1 MGGVLR
7 SAHKKIRD
15 EGSRGGK
22 NAPRAHH
29 ASHHVVDGQIRD
41 HALHDNCVHHDSR
54 DYNDLARNEHSQLLG
69 GCMGHLC
76 DRLGR
81 SELRTRCNLFSKP
94 LSFQQVSKQ
103 RLVLL
108 PISLVS
114 SLTSLVVL
122 AV

>member
-1 MGGVLR
+1 MDGVLR

-15 EGSRGGK
+15 EGSHGGK
-22 NAPRAHH
+22 NAPRAHR

-54 DYNDLARNEHSQLLG
+54 DYNDLARNEHSLLLG

-81 SELRTRCNLFSKP
+81 NEPRTRCNLFSKP
-94 LSFQQVSKQ
+94 LSSQQVSKQ
-103 RLVLL
+103 HLALL
-108 PISLVS
+108 PTFQVS

-122 AV
+122 VA